1 MYQFKDIVG
10 HEFVIE
16 SLKKAINSGRVSH
29 AYIFDGIEGVGR
41 KLVAET
47 FAKTLQCQSGAS
59 EPCNECIS
67 CRAFGDSNHPD
78 VIYVKPEK
86 TQALGVDDIREQINK
101 AAKIKPYQYK
111 YKIFI
116 VDNAD
121 EMSPQAQN
129 ALLKTIEEPPS
140 YAIFLLISSN
150 VKNFLPT
157 IISRCVIYKLK
168 PAGNNDVMNFLKLQ
182 GFNEADAIGAAAPSG
197 GSIGKALMLIEDE
210 SFKEDRA
217 EISSHLNSLPD
228 LNLWDI
234 LLLAKELEKYK
245 DNAERMLSVMYLWY
259 RDAIIYKATDSIDS
273 FMQMDMTKNI
283 IVFAKNMNLKK
294 LAAGLD
300 SIIEARRA
308 LGYNANYLLTM
319 EVMLMKMAG
328 L

>member
-1 MYQFKDIVG
+1 MYQFKDIIG
-10 HEFVIE
+10 HGFVTE
-16 SLKKAINSGRVSH
+16 SLQKAISSGRVAH

-41 KLVAET
+41 KLTAGI
-47 FAKTLQCQSGAS
+47 FAKTLQCRSQGI

-86 TQALGVDDIREQINK
+86 TQTLGVDDVREQINRE
-101 AAKIKPYQYK
+101 AKIKPYQYK

-116 VDNAD
+116 IDEAD
-121 EMSPQAQN
+121 KMTVQAQN

-140 YAIFLLISSN
+140 YAVFLLISEN
-150 VKNFLPT
+150 IKNFLPT
-157 IISRCVIYKLK
+157 MISRCIIYKLK
-168 PAGNNDVMNFLKLQ
+168 PANNNEVEIFLKNK
-182 GFNEADAIGAAAPSG
+182 GYSEVDAVGASASGG

-217 EISSHLNSLPD
+217 EISSHLNRLPD

-245 DNAERMLSVMYLWY
+245 ENAERMLNAMYLWY
-259 RDAIIYKATDSIDS
+259 RDALIYKSTGSVES
-273 FMQMDMTKNI
+273 FMQTDMTKNI
-283 IVFAKNMNLKK
+283 VAFSKVMSLKNI
-294 LAAGLD
+294 AAGID
-300 SIIEARRA
+300 SVIEARRA

>member
-1 MYQFKDIVG
+1 MYQFTDIVG
-10 HEFVIE
+10 HGFTVE
-16 SLKKAINSGRVSH
+16 SLKKAMESGRVAH
-29 AYIFDGIEGVGR
+29 AYIFDGVEGVGR
-41 KLVAET
+41 KLVAQA
-47 FAKTLQCQSGAS
+47 FAKTLQCQAQGI

-101 AAKIKPYQYK
+101 STKIKPYQYK

-116 VDNAD
+116 IDAAD
-121 EMSPQAQN
+121 KMTVQAQN

-140 YAIFLLISSN
+140 YAVFLLISEN

-157 IISRCVIYKLK
+157 IISRCIIYKLK
-168 PAGNNDVMNFLKLQ
+168 PANNNDVTDYLKNK
-182 GFNEADAIGAAAPSG
+182 GYDEADSIGASAVSG

-210 SFKEDRA
+210 NFKEERA
-217 EISSHLNSLPD
+217 EISSHLNRLPD

-245 DNAERMLSVMYLWY
+245 ENAGRMLDAMYLWY
-259 RDAIIYKATDSIDS
+259 RDALIFKAGGSVDN

-283 IVFAKNMNLKK
+283 VAFSRAMSLKK
-294 LAAGLD
+294 IAAGLD